1 MMVFNTV
8 GQMVYNQTCEG
19 NRAVINL
26 GNVEAGLYM
35 VKVVTSSGESIQKV
49 SVIR

>member
-1 MMVFNTV
+1 
-8 GQMVYNQTCEG
+8 MVYNQTCEG

-35 VKVVTSSGESIQKV
+35 VKVVTASGESIQKV